1 MEKNLSMREIFVP
14 GTENSKRRKE
24 KKMTEALTVKKLY
37 TLDQTIAKDIFEG
50 VTYPWEVLPK
60 ISSFILELGKTLSED
75 EYEKRGENV
84 WIAKSAK
91 VAPTAFINGPAIIGK
106 DAEVRHCAFI
116 RGNAIV
122 GEGAVVGNS
131 TELKN
136 VILFNKVQVPH
147 YNYVGDSV
155 LGYKSHMGAGSITSN
170 VKSDKKL
177 VVVKADG
184 EKIET
189 GMKKFGAML
198 GDEVEVGCG
207 SVLNPGTVVGS
218 HSNIYPLSSVRGF
231 VPAYSIYK
239 KQGEVAEKQ
248 GE

>member
-1 MEKNLSMREIFVP
+1 MNKK
-14 GTENSKRRKE
+14 TYKKE
-24 KKMTEALTVKKLY
+24 GKGMKQLTVEELY
-37 TLDQTIAKDIFEG
+37 NLDETIAKDIFEG

-60 ISSFILELGKTLSED
+60 IGAFILELGATLSED
-75 EYEKRGENV
+75 EYDKVGENV

-91 VAPTAFINGPAIIGK
+91 VAPSAFINGPAIIGK
-106 DAEVRHCAFI
+106 DTEVRHCAFI

-122 GEGAVVGNS
+122 GEGVVVGNS

-155 LGYKSHMGAGSITSN
+155 LGYKSHMGAGSIISN

-177 VVVKADG
+177 VVVRTPEGA
-184 EKIET
+184 IET
-189 GMKKFGAML
+189 GLRKFGAML

-207 SVLNPGTVVGS
+207 SVLNPGTVVGG
-218 HSNIYPLSSVRGF
+218 HTNIYPLSMVREF
-231 VPAYSIYK
+231 VPANSIYK
-239 KQGEVAEKQ
+239 KRGEVVEKY
-248 GE
+248 